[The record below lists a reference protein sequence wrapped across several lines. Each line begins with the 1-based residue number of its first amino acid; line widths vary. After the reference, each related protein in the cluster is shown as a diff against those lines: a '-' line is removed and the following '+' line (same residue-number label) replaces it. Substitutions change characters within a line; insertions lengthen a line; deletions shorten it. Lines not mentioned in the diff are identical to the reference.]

1 VSYREAASV
10 FPENRYRRR
19 LKDRTRIL
27 HIKPLV
33 LKGLKDPRGLG
44 FKCCK
49 KQITWPL
56 EAWNF

>member
-19 LKDRTRIL
+19 LKVRTRIL

-49 KQITWPL
+49 KQIHMAP
-56 EAWNF
+56 